1 MSLLCYALLYSG
13 EQGGARLDALSQL
26 CDIGPWLPL
35 RTVGASLSAQRR
47 EGLPQPLTPSSP
59 LPCLIHFQANK
70 QPRMLPKSLL
80 NAPSQ
85 RDLVYESVERVYGGA
100 VDGSTS
106 QMIYQRKCYRGTVNH
121 HRERRGPPPSFC
133 WQGRRQPST
142 SGS

>member
-35 RTVGASLSAQRR
+35 RTVGASLSTQS
-47 EGLPQPLTPSSP
+47 LTPSSP
-59 LPCLIHFQANK
+59 PPCLIQFQANK

-80 NAPSQ
+80 NVPSQ

-106 QMIYQRKCYRGTVNH
+106 QMIYQRKCCRGTVNH

-133 WQGRRQPST
+133 WQGLRQPST
-142 SGS
+142 SSS